1 MAGRLN
7 ALDMWW
13 LIPPAESVGSSKTVK
28 NKSKSPS
35 VRRNNNSNNSA
46 NSKNT
51 RKKRSKAPSRST
63 SK

>member
-35 VRRNNNSNNSA
+35 ARNNNSSNSA

>member
-7 ALDMWW
+7 VLDMWW
-13 LIPPAESVGSSKTVK
+13 LIPPAESVGSSKSSKNTNK

-35 VRRNNNSNNSA
+35 VRSNSNSA

-51 RKKRSKAPSRST
+51 KKVRS